1 MKKYISIDI
10 GGTAIKYGIVS
21 EDAEVLLK
29 KEMKTEA
36 QKGGPAILDKVI
48 GIVEALKEEADAG
61 VCIST
66 AGMVDIEKGEIF
78 YSAPLIPNYI
88 GTAFKKT
95 VEERFGIPCEV
106 ENDVNCAGLA
116 EYKAGAAA
124 GSKAAV
130 MLTIGT
136 GIGGCILLNGEVFH
150 GFSNSA
156 CEVGYMHMD
165 DSDFQTLGAA
175 SILTK
180 KVAAWKGEPAE
191 NWSGYRIFE
200 EAKKGDKSCPE
211 LRKLHQ
217 QRLREDLERY
227 ATSKEELV
235 QIISEELKLRIE
247 GGELKETSGPRT
259 EDMHS
264 VRIIGI
270 NRRVIEWAKSVFM
283 ITAISQN
290 GKLDT
295 VSVLYMNYKMIEDV
309 IVASGFRPTRQQL
322 FRQYVNILVTSLMT
336 FVASEVFRD
345 MGSVAPFGSL
355 ADQSSDAASDIDVSD
370 AAADGADVDVDL
382 DDIGD
387 TVSGDT
393 GFLSILSNVKIPG
406 VVIGSIC
413 DGIVNSLMT
422 LRIGY
427 VTRNYLI
434 DGMNSLNGIKAKRKA
449 KRAAVK
455 EALKSLPKVVVVG
468 TSFVGK
474 GAMNIILNI
483 IGGKKV
489 KETNEANVAD

>member
-116 EYKAGAAA
+116 EYK

-200 EAKKGDKSCPE
+200 EAKKGDKICNRAIDEIEKAVEKYLVSSMWE
-211 LRKLHQ
+211 H
-217 QRLREDLERY
+217 
-227 ATSKEELV
+227 TS
-235 QIISEELKLRIE
+235 IAF
-247 GGELKETSGPRT
+247 
-259 EDMHS
+259 
-264 VRIIGI
+264 
-270 NRRVIEWAKSVFM
+270 AKN
-283 ITAISQN
+283 QN
-290 GKLDT
+290 NAGML
-295 VSVLYMNYKMIEDV
+295 
-309 IVASGFRPTRQQL
+309 
-322 FRQYVNILVTSLMT
+322 
-336 FVASEVFRD
+336 
-345 MGSVAPFGSL
+345 
-355 ADQSSDAASDIDVSD
+355 
-370 AAADGADVDVDL
+370 GAFYHFQ
-382 DDIGD
+382 G
-387 TVSGDT
+387 
-393 GFLSILSNVKIPG
+393 
-406 VVIGSIC
+406 
-413 DGIVNSLMT
+413 
-422 LRIGY
+422 RH
-427 VTRNYLI
+427 
-434 DGMNSLNGIKAKRKA
+434 A
-449 KRAAVK
+449 
-455 EALKSLPKVVVVG
+455 
-468 TSFVGK
+468 
-474 GAMNIILNI
+474 
-483 IGGKKV
+483 
-489 KETNEANVAD
+489 

>member
-200 EAKKGDKSCPE
+200 EAKKGDKICNRAIDEMTDVLGRGIANMCYVFDPE
-211 LRKLHQ
+211 VVVLGGGIMAQ
-217 QRLREDLERY
+217 EDF
-227 ATSKEELV
+227 
-235 QIISEELKLRIE
+235 
-247 GGELKETSGPRT
+247 LKEK
-259 EDMHS
+259 
-264 VRIIGI
+264 
-270 NRRVIEWAKSVFM
+270 IE
-283 ITAISQN
+283 N
-290 GKLDT
+290 
-295 VSVLYMNYKMIEDV
+295 
-309 IVASGFRPTRQQL
+309 
-322 FRQYVNILVTSLMT
+322 
-336 FVASEVFRD
+336 
-345 MGSVAPFGSL
+345 
-355 ADQSSDAASDIDVSD
+355 
-370 AAADGADVDVDL
+370 
-382 DDIGD
+382 
-387 TVSGDT
+387 
-393 GFLSILSNVKIPG
+393 
-406 VVIGSIC
+406 
-413 DGIVNSLMT
+413 
-422 LRIGY
+422 
-427 VTRNYLI
+427 
-434 DGMNSLNGIKAKRKA
+434 
-449 KRAAVK
+449 
-455 EALKSLPKVVVVG
+455 ALKKYLVPSMAEHTRIAFARHRNDAGMLGAFYHFCSLG
-468 TSFVGK
+468 
-474 GAMNIILNI
+474 
-483 IGGKKV
+483 
-489 KETNEANVAD
+489 